1 MVKVLKSKKQSKVLS
16 VKLKVSSPSAW
27 SLESETRLQAF
38 MEQAIGSQNDAYLK
52 KLAMTVVQL
61 QAMSEI
67 TSLQSSLLKKLEK
80 VEDRALVEHARQYAG
95 AQGKQAVKAKEDAVV
110 ASTLKKDETDRASD
124 LEERRRKAL
133 AEAEVIRAMMAA
145 PKKVFVSKQPKL
157 TVKRAVKIPRSR
169 RG

>member
-1 MVKVLKSKKQSKVLS
+1 MAKTTNSRKKSKI
-16 VKLKVSSPSAW
+16 SSEKPKGS
-27 SLESETRLQAF
+27 SSGDRGPESEASLQAF

-80 VEDRALVEHARQYAG
+80 FEDRALIEHARQYAG
-95 AQGKQAVKAKEDAVV
+95 TQGKQAVKAKEDAVI

-145 PKKVFVSKQPKL
+145 PKKVFVRKQPEL
-157 TVKRAVKIPRSR
+157 TVKRAAKIPRSR